1 MKLKLIVPALLVF
14 AMTATACSGSGAPA
28 AATEALAPTTAETT
42 TGEMLGLGNTGLSG
56 LFGEIKDI
64 AGNEVTLL
72 LIENQTGTEE
82 GTPGTGMKR
91 GNGGADVVREYTGEE
106 KTLLIPVGTLM
117 VKRVPQSGTGETG
130 TSTGTGPVEEEVS
143 LKELTK
149 GSTLK
154 IFYYE
159 NTTDIEKII
168 VQPPR
173 N

>member
-1 MKLKLIVPALLVF
+1 MKYKLLLPALLVF
-14 AMTATACSGSGAPA
+14 AMTATACSGSETPA
-28 AATEALAPTTAETT
+28 AVTEPSTPTTAETT
-42 TGEMLGLGNTGLSG
+42 AGEMLGLGNIGLPG

-72 LIENQTGTEE
+72 LIENPTGTEE
-82 GTPGTGMKR
+82 GTTGTGMRR

-130 TSTGTGPVEEEVS
+130 TGTGTGPVEEEVS
-143 LKELTK
+143 LKELAK

-159 NTTDIEKII
+159 NTTNIEKII

>member
-1 MKLKLIVPALLVF
+1 
-14 AMTATACSGSGAPA
+14 
-28 AATEALAPTTAETT
+28 
-42 TGEMLGLGNTGLSG
+42 

-72 LIENQTGTEE
+72 LLENQTEAE
-82 GTPGTGMKR
+82 AGTGMKR
-91 GNGGADVVREYTGEE
+91 GNGGAEMVREYTGEE
-106 KTLLIPVGTLM
+106 STILIPVGTLM
-117 VKRVPQSGTGETG
+117 VRRVPQSGTGETG
-130 TSTGTGPVEEEVS
+130 TGTGTGPVEEEVS
-143 LKELTK
+143 LKELAK

>member
-1 MKLKLIVPALLVF
+1 MKLKLMIASLLTF
-14 AMTATACSGSGAPA
+14 AITATACSGSAPA
-28 AATEALAPTTAETT
+28 ETTAPTAAETT
-42 TGEMLGLGNTGLSG
+42 TVETQGLGNSGIPG

-72 LIENQTGTEE
+72 LLENPTEAE
-82 GTPGTGMKR
+82 AGTGMRR
-91 GNGGADVVREYTGEE
+91 GNGGADIVREYTGEE
-106 KTLLIPVGTLM
+106 KTILIPVGTPM
-117 VKRVPQSGTGETG
+117 VKRVPQSGAGETG
-130 TSTGTGPVEEEVS
+130 TGTGTGPVEEEVS
-143 LKELTK
+143 LKELAK

-159 NTTDIEKII
+159 NTTNIEKII

>member
-1 MKLKLIVPALLVF
+1 MKYKSMILVLAAF
-14 AMTATACSGSGAPA
+14 AMIAAGCSSSEAPA
-28 AATEALAPTTAETT
+28 APVGIAAPAATEAP
-42 TGEMLGLGNTGLSG
+42 TGETLGLGNTGIPG

-72 LIENQTGTEE
+72 LLEIQSEAEA
-82 GTPGTGMKR
+82 GTGMRR

-106 KTLLIPVGTLM
+106 KTILIPVGTPM

-130 TSTGTGPVEEEVS
+130 TGTGTGPVETEVS
-143 LKELTK
+143 LKELSK

-159 NTTDIEKII
+159 NTTNIEKII